1 MTPRDNVRAGYG
13 TPRSDTIRVTPLD
26 TRSERAYIYRRLPR
40 SIARADLADAERIFN
55 MVTRVSDLTLEELRL
70 LIQETVAQTL
80 ADLLR
85 DPDEG
90 LDVREDLK
98 RELSEAMRRN
108 NGTFATK
115 AAADVAAQL
124 GLRW

>member
-1 MTPRDNVRAGYG
+1 
-13 TPRSDTIRVTPLD
+13 
-26 TRSERAYIYRRLPR
+26 
-40 SIARADLADAERIFN
+40 
-55 MVTRVSDLTLEELRL
+55 MVTRVSDLTVEELRL

-90 LDVREDLK
+90 LEVREDLRK
-98 RELSEAMRRN
+98 ELSEAMKGID
-108 NGTFATK
+108 GTLTTK
-115 AAADVAAQL
+115 PAADVAAQL

>member
-1 MTPRDNVRAGYG
+1 
-13 TPRSDTIRVTPLD
+13 
-26 TRSERAYIYRRLPR
+26 
-40 SIARADLADAERIFN
+40 
-55 MVTRVSDLTLEELRL
+55 MVTRVSDLTIEELRL

-90 LDVREDLK
+90 LEVRNDLR
-98 RELSEAMRRN
+98 RELREALQTTD
-108 NGTFATK
+108 GTLTTK
-115 AAADVAAQL
+115 SASDVAAQL